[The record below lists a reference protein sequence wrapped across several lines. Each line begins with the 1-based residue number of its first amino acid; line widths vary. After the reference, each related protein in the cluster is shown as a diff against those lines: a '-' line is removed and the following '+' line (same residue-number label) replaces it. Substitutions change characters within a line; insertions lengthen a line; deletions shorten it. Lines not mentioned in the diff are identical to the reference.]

1 MTSALKDPAT
11 GKPLAIIVDDKGPN
25 LIDLAHSS
33 IVSGDG
39 KKHAVPKKT
48 LKKST
53 APDAK
58 PAVKA
63 KSSSKAKVEFDA
75 ETKKLLKAKK
85 LTPA

>member
-1 MTSALKDPAT
+1 MPSALKDPAT

-53 APDAK
+53 APANK
-58 PAVKA
+58 APVKA

>member
-1 MTSALKDPAT
+1 M
-11 GKPLAIIVDDKGPN
+11 
-25 LIDLAHSS
+25 
-33 IVSGDG
+33 SGDG

-58 PAVKA
+58 DAKPVIKA